1 MELNFKAS
9 NIAKAE
15 RAEGKKFFEVFTN
28 IGAQNISIDDLLFIF
43 KCGGGSEEQ
52 FDELFAKGI
61 PATFEAIFDGVNR
74 AGFLP
79 NKIDT
84 KAVKEEMTS
93 AMAQDTK
100 VSQNSG
106 KTTKA

>member
-1 MELNFKAS
+1 MELNYKAS

-15 RAEGKKFFEVFTN
+15 RAEGKKFFKVFAS
-28 IGAQNISIDDLLFIF
+28 IGSDDISIDDLMFVF
-43 KCGGGSEEQ
+43 KAGGGTEEA

-61 PATFEAIFDGVNR
+61 PEVFTAIFEGVNR

-84 KAVKEEMTS
+84 KAVKQDMVE
-93 AMAQDTK
+93 AMSGDTK

>member
-1 MELNFKAS
+1 MELNYKAS

-15 RAEGKKFFEVFTN
+15 RAEGKKFFAVFSS
-28 IGAQNISIDDLLFIF
+28 IGNEDISVDDLLFIF
-43 KCGGGSEEQ
+43 KAGGGTEEA

-61 PATFEAIFDGVNR
+61 PEVFAVIFDGVNH

-84 KAVKEEMTS
+84 KAVKQDMVE
-93 AMAQDTK
+93 AMSGDTK

-106 KTTKA
+106 KTTIA

>member
-1 MELNFKAS
+1 MELIYKAS

-15 RAEGKKFFEVFTN
+15 RAEGKKFFKVFAN
-28 IGAQNISIDDLLFIF
+28 IGNEDVSVDDLLFVF
-43 KCGGGSEEQ
+43 KAGGGTEEE

-61 PATFEAIFDGVNR
+61 PEVFSAIFDGVNR

-84 KAVKEEMTS
+84 KAVKKEMEEAMTEN
-93 AMAQDTK
+93 AK

>member
-1 MELNFKAS
+1 MELNYKAS

-15 RAEGKKFFEVFTN
+15 RAEGKKFFTVFAN
-28 IGAQNISIDDLLFIF
+28 IGNDNVSVDDLLFLF
-43 KCGGGSEEQ
+43 KAGGGTEEA

-61 PATFEAIFDGVNR
+61 PEVFTAIFDGVNN

-84 KAVKEEMTS
+84 KAVKQEMVE
-93 AMAQDTK
+93 AMGGNTK

>member
-1 MELNFKAS
+1 MELNYKAS

-15 RAEGKKFFEVFTN
+15 RAEGKKFFTVFASLGN
-28 IGAQNISIDDLLFIF
+28 NDVSVDDLLFIF
-43 KCGGGSEEQ
+43 KAGGGTEDE
-52 FDELFAKGI
+52 FDQAFAKGI
-61 PATFEAIFDGVNR
+61 PEVFSLIFDGVNR

-84 KAVKEEMTS
+84 KTVKQDMEK
-93 AMAQDTK
+93 AMGVDTK

>member
-9 NIAKAE
+9 NIARAE
-15 RAEGKKFFEVFTN
+15 RAEGKKFFTVFTN
-28 IGAQNISIDDLLFIF
+28 LSDDNISVDDLLFIF
-43 KCGGGSEEQ
+43 KAGGGTEEA

-61 PATFEAIFDGVNR
+61 PAVFTAIFEGVNN

-84 KAVKEEMTS
+84 KAVEKDMTEAMEKEME
-93 AMAQDTK
+93 A
-100 VSQNSG
+100 SQNSG

>member
-15 RAEGKKFFEVFTN
+15 RAEGKKFFTVFTN
-28 IGAQNISIDDLLFIF
+28 LGNEDVSVDDLLFIF
-43 KCGGGSEEQ
+43 KAGGGTEEA

-61 PATFEAIFDGVNR
+61 PEVFTVIFDGVNR

-84 KAVKEEMTS
+84 KTVKEDMEK
-93 AMAQDTK
+93 AMSNDMKA
-100 VSQNSG
+100 SQNSG

>member
-1 MELNFKAS
+1 MELNYKAS

-15 RAEGKKFFEVFTN
+15 RAEGKKFFAIFGN
-28 IGAQNISIDDLLFIF
+28 IGNDDVSVDDLLFIW
-43 KCGGGSEEQ
+43 KAGGGTEET

-61 PATFEAIFDGVNR
+61 PEVFAAIFDGVNR

-84 KAVKEEMTS
+84 KAVKQDMMEAMTGN
-93 AMAQDTK
+93 TK

>member
-9 NIAKAE
+9 NIARAE
-15 RAEGKKFFEVFTN
+15 RAEGKKFFAVFSN
-28 IGAQNISIDDLLFIF
+28 LGNEDVSIDDLLFIW
-43 KCGGGSEEQ
+43 KAGGGTEEA

-61 PATFEAIFDGVNR
+61 PDVFTAIFEGVNA

-84 KAVKEEMTS
+84 QTVKKEMQE
-93 AMAQDTK
+93 AIAEGAK

-106 KTTKA
+106 KKTKA

>member
-1 MELNFKAS
+1 MELNYKAS
-9 NIAKAE
+9 NIAKVE
-15 RAEGKKFFEVFTN
+15 RAEGKKFFATFAN
-28 IGAQNISIDDLLFIF
+28 IGNDDMSVDDLLFVF
-43 KCGGGSEEQ
+43 KAGGGTEEA
-52 FDELFAKGI
+52 FDGLFAKGI
-61 PATFEAIFDGVNR
+61 PAVFEAIFDGVNR

-84 KAVKEEMTS
+84 KAVKKDMEQ
-93 AMAQDTK
+93 AMSENTK

>member
-1 MELNFKAS
+1 MELNYKAS
-9 NIAKAE
+9 NIARAE
-15 RAEGKKFFEVFTN
+15 RAEGKKFFAIFEN
-28 IGAQNISIDDLLFIF
+28 IGNDDVSVDDLLFIW
-43 KCGGGSEEQ
+43 KAGGGTEEA

-61 PATFEAIFDGVNR
+61 PEVFTAIFDGVNR

-79 NKIDT
+79 NKIDI
-84 KAVKEEMTS
+84 KAVKQEMLE
-93 AMAQDTK
+93 AMSGNMK

>member
-1 MELNFKAS
+1 MELNYKAS

-15 RAEGKKFFEVFTN
+15 RAEGKKFFTVFSS
-28 IGAQNISIDDLLFIF
+28 IGNEDISVDDLLFIF
-43 KCGGGSEEQ
+43 KAGGGTEEA
-52 FDELFAKGI
+52 FDELFAKGV
-61 PATFEAIFDGVNR
+61 PEVFTAIFDGVNR
-74 AGFLP
+74 AGVLP

-84 KAVKEEMTS
+84 KAVKQDMVE
-93 AMAQDTK
+93 AMSGDTK

>member
-1 MELNFKAS
+1 MELNYKAS

-15 RAEGKKFFEVFTN
+15 RAEGKKFFTVFSN
-28 IGAQNISIDDLLFIF
+28 IGNEDVSVDDLMFIF
-43 KCGGGSEEQ
+43 KAGGGTEEA
-52 FDELFAKGI
+52 FDELFSKGI
-61 PATFEAIFDGVNR
+61 PEVFAAIFEGVNR

-84 KAVKEEMTS
+84 EVVKKDMKE
-93 AMAQDTK
+93 AMSRDAK